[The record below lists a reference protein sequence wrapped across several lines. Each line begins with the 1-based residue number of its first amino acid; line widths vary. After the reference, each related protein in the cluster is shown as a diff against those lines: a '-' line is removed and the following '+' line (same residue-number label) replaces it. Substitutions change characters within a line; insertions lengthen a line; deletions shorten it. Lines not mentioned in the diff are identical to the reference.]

1 MTLTQKI
8 TTAFMLCVVMGAGV
22 YDSIVHSV

>member
-8 TTAFMLCVVMGAGV
+8 TTAFMFCVVMGIGV
-22 YDSIVHSV
+22 YDSIIHSV